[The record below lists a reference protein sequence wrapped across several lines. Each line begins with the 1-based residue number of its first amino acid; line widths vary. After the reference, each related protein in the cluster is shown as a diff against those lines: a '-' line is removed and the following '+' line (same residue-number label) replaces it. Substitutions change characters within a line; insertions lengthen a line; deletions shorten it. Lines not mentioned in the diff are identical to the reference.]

1 MNNFLGRYKKIIE
14 QINIASFFLLL
25 LSLAL
30 PWCFTQP
37 LFAIWLIT
45 WFLECRWLKK
55 KNIRFGKHTIP
66 ILLLCGFVAW
76 EALSLLWTI
85 DREQGI
91 LELQKHLPIYAVLL
105 VALFGVNKYYQSHQ
119 TKVALILG
127 CLLAIFGYCMIIYW
141 YRVQNTLPI
150 SLNQFNFWSMFG
162 NGPIGEI
169 KHRSHLCI
177 ILLIAF
183 LFSFDV
189 YQYYSKQY
197 STKLIGSVISVI
209 DIIFITTIILTGS
222 RTAMLLLPILLIILF
237 LKFYQGRWKKII
249 TCSIVVGIITLFC
262 LGTNYNDR
270 LSSVKNDLLHLHQNG
285 LESISSTKEPRLQI
299 YSCALRHW
307 NEFGFWGV
315 GYGGSEKEMMNLF
328 AKDGLTNCL
337 AKQYGIHNRYLK
349 VWMEMGPIALLF
361 MLFILIGSAFFHTG
375 QVRKNVAYICIV
387 FGWSMLTENVLT
399 MIGAL
404 YIFFTLITLVQIEQ
418 HEQDLQRLDHP

>member
-1 MNNFLGRYKKIIE
+1 MNNFLGRYKKVIE
-14 QINIASFFLLL
+14 QINIVSFFLLL

-30 PWCFTQP
+30 PWRFTQP

-45 WFLECRWLKK
+45 WFLECRWLNK
-55 KNIRFGKHTIP
+55 KNIHFGKPTIP

-85 DREQGI
+85 DCEQGI

-105 VALFGVNKYYQSHQ
+105 VSLFGVNKYYQSHQ
-119 TKVALILG
+119 TKVVLILG
-127 CLLAIFGYCMIIYW
+127 CILAIFGYCMIIYW

-150 SLNQFNFWSMFG
+150 SLSYFDFWSIFG
-162 NGPIGEI
+162 GRPVSVI

-183 LFSFDV
+183 LFSFDI
-189 YQYYSKQY
+189 YQHYCKQY
-197 STKLIGSVISVI
+197 PALLTGFVISVI

-237 LKFYQGRWKKII
+237 LKFYQGCWKKVI
-249 TCSIVVGIITLFC
+249 TCSIVIGIIVLFC
-262 LGTNYNDR
+262 LGVSYNNR
-270 LSSVKNDLLHLHQNG
+270 LSSVKNDLIYVHQNG
-285 LESISSTKEPRLQI
+285 IESVSSAQEPRLQI

-315 GYGGSEKEMMNLF
+315 GFGGSEKEMMSLF
-328 AKDGLTNCL
+328 IEDSLTRCVE
-337 AKQYGIHNRYLK
+337 KQYGIHNRYLK
-349 VWMEMGPIALLF
+349 VWIEMGPMALLF

-404 YIFFTLITLVQIEQ
+404 YVFFTLITLVQIEQ
-418 HEQDLQRLDHP
+418 HEQDLQQLDHL